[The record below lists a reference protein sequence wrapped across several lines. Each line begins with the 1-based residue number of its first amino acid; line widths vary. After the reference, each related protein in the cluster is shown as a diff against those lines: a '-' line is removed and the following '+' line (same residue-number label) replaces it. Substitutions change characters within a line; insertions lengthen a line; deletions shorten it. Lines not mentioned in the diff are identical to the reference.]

1 MMTPM
6 PTAVARRPR
15 TSRLARV
22 LLALVLACTATLPA
36 LAKAPTGEEEEVVNW
51 EGRLDGYPFN
61 ARVESNSRAMAWFMM
76 AFLTA
81 IGVAVL
87 FKNANRTHLD

>member
-1 MMTPM
+1 M
-6 PTAVARRPR
+6 PTAVARRRSR

-36 LAKAPTGEEEEVVNW
+36 TAKAPVADEEEIVNW
-51 EGRLDGYPFN
+51 EGRLDGYPHN
-61 ARVESNSRAMAWFMM
+61 ARVESNSRAMAWFMI

-87 FKNANRTHLD
+87 FKNSNRTHLD

>member
-6 PTAVARRPR
+6 PTAVRPR
-15 TSRLARV
+15 PSRLARV
-22 LLALVLACTATLPA
+22 LVALVLAFAATVPA
-36 LAKAPTGEEEEVVNW
+36 LAKAPTADDEELPNW

-61 ARVESNSRAMAWFMM
+61 TRVESNSRAMAWFMM

-81 IGVAVL
+81 ISVAVL
-87 FKNANRTHLD
+87 FKNSNRTHLD